1 MECILL
7 LVQLDLKLKC
17 QVYVI
22 ILIHIYLWVEL
33 QITGEGV
40 GDDRKVADG
49 RNKGVIFKNCA
60 PFVEC
65 TSEINNN
72 KIDYA
77 KDLHSFTKY
86 LRQTLVFVWNRE
98 KF

>member
-40 GDDRKVADG
+40 DDDRKLTDE
-49 RNKGVIFKNCA
+49 RNKGVIFKNA
-60 PFVEC
+60 LFVEW

-72 KIDYA
+72 EIDYA

-86 LRQTLVFVWNRE
+86 SRQTLVFVWNRE

>member
-22 ILIHIYLWVEL
+22 ILIHIYLWLEL

-40 GDDRKVADG
+40 DDDQKLTDE
-49 RNKGVIFKNCA
+49 RNKGVIFKNS
-60 PFVEC
+60 PFVEW

-72 KIDYA
+72 EIDYA

>member
-40 GDDRKVADG
+40 DDDRKLTDE
-49 RNKGVIFKNCA
+49 RNKGVIFKNA
-60 PFVEC
+60 PFVEW

-72 KIDYA
+72 EIDYA

-86 LRQTLVFVWNRE
+86 SRQTLVFVWNRE